1 MMVVDA
7 HLRMSAMVDHVSRL
21 SRECDV
27 ITHALRSLAQRMKTS
42 REHLSV
48 AARNF
53 QETANRNRLL

>member
-1 MMVVDA
+1 
-7 HLRMSAMVDHVSRL
+7 MSAMVDHVSRL

-27 ITHALRSLAQRMKTS
+27 ITDALRSLAQRMKTS

-53 QETANRNRLL
+53 QEATSRNRLL